1 MAAGNL
7 KRLAVLLCL
16 SLTLILATGC
26 NTLEGAGKDIQKAGE
41 ALENSADRAE

>member
-1 MAAGNL
+1 MATGNL
-7 KRLAVLLCL
+7 ARLAIGLGL